1 MLKLFKHAVLFLEP
15 KLSTFFTS
23 SLLDYSDCV
32 LPRNFNQSSFESSAK
47 QAPVNESFQTEHSQC
62 LLRLNKSQSPIDLKI
77 LHDQQKK
84 VKKLTSKSDRVLSSK
99 K

>member
-62 LLRLNKSQSPIDLKI
+62 FTSAQQVPITNRSQNITRSTKKS
-77 LHDQQKK
+77 
-84 VKKLTSKSDRVLSSK
+84 
-99 K
+99 